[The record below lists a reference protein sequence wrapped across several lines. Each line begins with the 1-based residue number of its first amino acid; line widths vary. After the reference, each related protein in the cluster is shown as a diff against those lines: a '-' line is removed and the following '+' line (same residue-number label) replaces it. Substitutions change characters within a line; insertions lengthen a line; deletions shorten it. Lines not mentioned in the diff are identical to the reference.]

1 MAESLRDKIIRS
13 LVDSKL
19 ISQKQLN
26 KALDIQKEKGGK
38 LSDIL
43 VDENYAKRDDLTA
56 ILARELGTPPIR
68 LSRYKVDPAVLKLIP
83 KKLVKQYSIIPVS
96 KIGDM
101 VTIAMADPLNVL
113 AIDDIKALT
122 GYKIGILITTD
133 QEIEDA
139 TVEYYEDNAKDAIE
153 GIINNL
159 KKGDKIEMVSI
170 GGEETDSSALSRMI
184 NEAPVVK
191 ITDILLAEAVKL
203 RASDVL
209 IEPQEK
215 AVRVRYRIDG
225 ELSAIQ
231 SLPKH
236 LQDAIVSRL
245 KVMAGL
251 NIAERRLPQ
260 DGRFIAELFNK
271 EVDFRVSILP
281 DTFGEKA
288 ALRIL
293 DKSTAMLDLDKLGF
307 EEGQLDILKQAGKR
321 PHGMILACG
330 PTGSGKTTTL
340 YSLLNYTDSPEKN
353 IVTVEDPVEYKMD
366 GINQVTIRP
375 SLGLTFASSLRS
387 ILRQDPD
394 VIMVGEIRDY
404 DTVDIAIKAALTG
417 HLVLSTLHTTTASG
431 SIVRLLNIG
440 VEPFLI
446 SSSIVLVAA
455 QRLVR
460 KICEDCKEPYSLDD
474 ATAKRL
480 KIDSKK
486 IKLYRGKGCKKCM
499 DTGYKGRV
507 GLVEILPLTPKIR
520 ELVAS
525 NAQEFQIKDAARAE
539 GMKTL
544 RENGIAK
551 VLRGITTLEEII
563 RVTVGDQDIVTK

>member
-1 MAESLRDKIIRS
+1 MAESLRDKIIKS
-13 LVDSKL
+13 LVDSKT
-19 ISQKQLN
+19 ISEKKL
-26 KALDIQKEKGGK
+26 KAALEIQKEKGGK

-43 VDENYAKRDDLTA
+43 VDENYVKRDDLTA

-101 VTIAMADPLNVL
+101 VTIATADPLNVL

-122 GYKIGILITTD
+122 GYKIGLLITTD
-133 QEIEDA
+133 KEIEEA
-139 TVEYYEDNAKDAIE
+139 IAEYYEVSARDTID
-153 GIINNL
+153 GIIDNL
-159 KKGDKIEMVSI
+159 KKGDKIEIVRS
-170 GGEETDSSALSRMI
+170 GEEKTDSRDLARMI
-184 NEAPVVK
+184 DEAPVVK

-209 IEPQEK
+209 IEPHEK
-215 AVRVRYRIDG
+215 TVRVRYRIDG
-225 ELSAIQ
+225 ELSAVH
-231 SLPKH
+231 SPPKH
-236 LQDAIVSRL
+236 LQDAIISRL

-260 DGRFIAELFNK
+260 DGRFMAKLFNK

-281 DTFGEKA
+281 DTYGEKA

-293 DKSTAMLDLDKLGF
+293 DKTIAMLDLDKLGF
-307 EEGQLDILKQAGKR
+307 EEGSLDMLKQAGKR

-353 IVTVEDPVEYKMD
+353 IVTVEDPVEYQMK

-417 HLVLSTLHTTTASG
+417 HLVLSTVHTTTASG

-446 SSSIVLVAA
+446 SSSIILVAA

-460 KICEDCKEPYSLDD
+460 KICEDCKESHSLDD

-499 DTGYKGRV
+499 DTGYRGRV

-525 NAQEFQIKDAARAE
+525 SAQEFQIKDAARAE

-544 RENGIAK
+544 RENGMAK
-551 VLRGITTLEEII
+551 VMRGITTLEEII